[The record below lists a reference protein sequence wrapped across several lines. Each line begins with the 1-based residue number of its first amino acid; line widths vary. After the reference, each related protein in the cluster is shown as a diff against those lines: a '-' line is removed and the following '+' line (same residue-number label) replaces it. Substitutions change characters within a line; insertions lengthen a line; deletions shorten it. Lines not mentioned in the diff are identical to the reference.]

1 VVNDE
6 TLHSS
11 IGRGQTE
18 GMGSFRQRST
28 HSHFSPVQ
36 KEEKRENY
44 ATPLNDEQ
52 FLLLL
57 PEVLGESF

>member
-1 VVNDE
+1 
-6 TLHSS
+6 
-11 IGRGQTE
+11 
-18 GMGSFRQRST
+18 MGSFRQRST